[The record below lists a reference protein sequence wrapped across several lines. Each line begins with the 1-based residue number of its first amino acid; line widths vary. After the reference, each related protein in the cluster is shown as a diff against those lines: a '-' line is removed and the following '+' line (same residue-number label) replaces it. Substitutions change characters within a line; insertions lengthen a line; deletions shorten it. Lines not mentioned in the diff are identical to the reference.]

1 MGSRQVGEGGGHGGV
16 GGGKEKEEVVLA
28 SVVGRRRAHRQGQGG
43 GLGMGFHPRDREK
56 QEQMGV
62 YDSEEYLNEVNWP
75 DKKLKKGY
83 KLEMLFEYPEEG
95 ETKLIW
101 CPGIV
106 LKVVK
111 RDDKVIK
118 AEIKWDS
125 DFIGEGEGDET
136 TEKLKKNMWN
146 REKPKQGAWRE
157 DLRHKLRKIN

>member
-1 MGSRQVGEGGGHGGV
+1 MPRVPDMGKLGTKSSGIEIYYAKQSEHEDEL
-16 GGGKEKEEVVLA
+16 KLKVL
-28 SVVGRRRAHRQGQGG
+28 RE
-43 GLGMGFHPRDREK
+43 REK

-62 YDSEEYLNEVNWP
+62 YDSAEYLNEVNWP

-125 DFIGEGEGDET
+125 DFIGE
-136 TEKLKKNMWN
+136 
-146 REKPKQGAWRE
+146 
-157 DLRHKLRKIN
+157 